1 MKLEWHVRR
10 TRGATEKGRCVK
22 RFLQVIG
29 VAAAVLLV
37 MGALAVSY
45 ASTRRAT
52 TMVGVV
58 VAHGGASI
66 EATDQLG
73 VQGALTVDRVV
84 APDASWVAVYN
95 KGMGG
100 MPSTRVGLVRV
111 PAGESRDISIPLDTS
126 VRLTESVMIVLVADR
141 GTSSV
146 FEYDPKRF
154 DTSTDKPYWV
164 DGKQVRRYVWVRFA
178 EMANSIKG

>member
-1 MKLEWHVRR
+1 
-10 TRGATEKGRCVK
+10 VK
-22 RFLQVIG
+22 RFLQVTGI
-29 VAAAVLLV
+29 VVAVLLTL
-37 MGALAVSY
+37 GALTISY

-73 VQGALTVDRVV
+73 VQGALKIERVV

-111 PAGESRDISIPLDTS
+111 PAGVSRDVSVPLDTS
-126 VRLTESVMIVLVADR
+126 VRLTEYVMVVLQADR
-141 GTSSV
+141 GTPSV

-164 DGKQVRRYVWVRFA
+164 DGAQVRRYVWVRFA
-178 EMANSIKG
+178 EMANSIRG